1 MYISMTEVTKEDYE
15 KFLKAK
21 GEVIFQDRIGNRKV
35 VIKLHGR
42 QRISERKLQPRN
54 FELEGTNIWSY
65 PHRGNWATH
74 KGNFRGNWAPQVAR
88 NIILRYS
95 RIGETVLDQMAG
107 SGTTLVEC
115 KLLGRN
121 AIGVDINPSCVMLMK
136 DRLNFEYNP
145 VDPLYPKDLQI
156 KTYIGDARNL
166 DKIEDE
172 TIDLIATH
180 PPYTNIIPYSKGRVK
195 GDLSNI
201 YCIDEYIKEMKKVAE
216 ESYRVLK
223 DGRYCA
229 ILIGDTR
236 RAKHHVPIAFRVM
249 QAFLDVGFILKEDVI
264 KHQWRCKA
272 AQFWLKKSIEYN
284 FLLLMYEHLFIFR
297 KPNDDENL
305 LKLRGS
311 IKWWQQLIERGVDA
325 AQGIQQDAT

>member
-1 MYISMTEVTKEDYE
+1 MYISMTEVTHEDYE
-15 KFLKAK
+15 EFLKAK
-21 GEVIFQDRIGNRKV
+21 GEVVFRDRIGKRRV

-42 QRISERKLQPRN
+42 QRISERRLQPRD

-95 RIGETVLDQMAG
+95 KVGDWVLDQMAG

-121 AIGVDINPSCVMLMK
+121 AIGVDINPNCVMLMR

-145 VDPLYPKDLQI
+145 VDPAYPEGLQI

-166 DKIEDE
+166 DKIENE

-180 PPYTNIIPYSKGRVK
+180 PPYANIIPYSKSRVK
-195 GDLSNI
+195 GDLSNVFS
-201 YCIDEYIKEMKKVAE
+201 IDEYVEEMRKVAE

-223 DGRYCA
+223 AGRYCA
-229 ILIGDTR
+229 ILVGDTR
-236 RAKHHVPIAFRVM
+236 RNKHHVPIAFRVM
-249 QAFLDVGFILKEDVI
+249 QAFLDAGFILKEDII

-272 AQFWLKKSIEYN
+272 TPFWLKKSIEHN
-284 FLLLMYEHLFIFR
+284 FLLLMYEHLFVFR
-297 KPNDDENL
+297 KPEKEENL
-305 LKLRGS
+305 DKFKES
-311 IKWWQQLIERGVDA
+311 MKWW
-325 AQGIQQDAT
+325 